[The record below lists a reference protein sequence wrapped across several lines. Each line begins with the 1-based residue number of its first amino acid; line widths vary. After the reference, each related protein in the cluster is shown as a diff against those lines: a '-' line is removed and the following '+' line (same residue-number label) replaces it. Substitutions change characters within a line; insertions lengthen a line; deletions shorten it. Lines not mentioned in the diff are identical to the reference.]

1 MATKLT
7 EDKFKAMKLADLKVY
22 LQNRGISVNS
32 HLKPGLVAIACAVEE
47 MRLPL
52 LNSVSEAEEK
62 LSLDR
67 RLKHYD
73 VQLPDPFKIAVF
85 NDFKHSP
92 PFSLFDIFNHRIY
105 HSSDFDKQALGAYK
119 SYENYRLFYNGYVD
133 SLLTAYRQDAGVHVY
148 VSKVKPTMKEKT
160 KEGKEYYDSWFLL
173 DGKGQ
178 NRGSVLDAF
187 CVCLGGRDG
196 ACKHVAAAMYSLDA
210 LLNTKGED
218 SVTSKPCKWTRRPKP
233 DTSACDV
240 RDLSVNK
247 RELKD
252 QNELLSK
259 KKKTREYTF
268 SQFIDHDPHT
278 MQDREPCS
286 PKQLATLVTSMQSMK
301 EKPAI
306 LPILAKHLIPSQGG
320 SNVVK
325 PVEVLEH
332 GIMEQKVL
340 QHLEMS
346 TEANKDTFVANL
358 NFTQEERNN
367 VAAVTKKQWQC
378 KQWYVHKRGFVT
390 ASKCKSVYTRQVSVE
405 KHITD
410 TSALVNS
417 LTKRK
422 LYPIRKIIEDPK
434 TPLDWGLKY
443 EDSARKAY
451 YNLQANKHHQLSL
464 VSQGFMISKTKP
476 YLGASPDNLTSC
488 KCKQPCK
495 SVVVE
500 YKCPWSH
507 PDMD

>member
-1 MATKLT
+1 MATTLT
-7 EDKFKAMKLADLKVY
+7 EDKFKAMKLVDLKVY

-32 HLKPGLVAIACAVEE
+32 HLKPGLVAIACAVKE
-47 MRLPL
+47 MCLPL
-52 LNSVSEAEEK
+52 LNSVSEVEEK
-62 LSLDR
+62 L
-67 RLKHYD
+67 
-73 VQLPDPFKIAVF
+73 
-85 NDFKHSP
+85 N
-92 PFSLFDIFNHRIY
+92 
-105 HSSDFDKQALGAYK
+105 FDKQALGAYK
-119 SYENYRLFYNGYVD
+119 SYENYRLFYDGYVD

-148 VSKVKPTMKEKT
+148 M
-160 KEGKEYYDSWFLL
+160 GKD
-173 DGKGQ
+173 KIVVV
-178 NRGSVLDAF
+178 SVLDAF

-196 ACKHVAAAMYSLDA
+196 ACKHVAAAMYSHDA

-233 DTSACDV
+233 DTSACEV

-247 RELKD
+247 RGLKD

-259 KKKTREYTF
+259 KKKTQEYTF
-268 SQFIDHDPHT
+268 SQFIDHDQRT

-286 PKQLATLVTSMQSMK
+286 PEQLATLVTSMQSMK

-306 LPILAKHLIPSQGG
+306 LPILTKHLIPFQGG

-367 VAAVTKKQWQC
+367 VAAVTKRQWQC

-422 LYPIRKIIEDPK
+422 LYAIRKIIEDPK

-443 EDSARKAY
+443 ENSARKAY

-464 VSQGFMISKTKP
+464 VSIIILTNNTTYHMTKG
-476 YLGASPDNLTSC
+476 Y
-488 KCKQPCK
+488 
-495 SVVVE
+495 
-500 YKCPWSH
+500 
-507 PDMD
+507 